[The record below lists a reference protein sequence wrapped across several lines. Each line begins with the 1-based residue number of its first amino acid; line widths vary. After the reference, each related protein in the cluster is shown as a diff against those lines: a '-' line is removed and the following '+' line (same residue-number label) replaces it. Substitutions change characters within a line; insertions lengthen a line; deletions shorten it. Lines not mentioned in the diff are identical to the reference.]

1 MFQVIGAM
9 GEFEK
14 ALIQER
20 VRAGP
25 RNAKAK
31 EKRLGVQSD

>member
-1 MFQVIGAM
+1 MAQLSEDCFAFGGVLLGVDAAI
-9 GEFEK
+9 

-25 RNAKAK
+25 
-31 EKRLGVQSD
+31 